1 MTHLLYLGPRLKWK
15 NNAIQNGTIAKDWD
29 LITFAKEV

>member
-1 MTHLLYLGPRLKWK
+1 MTYLLYLSSRLEWK
-15 NNAIQNGTIAKDWD
+15 NNAIQNETIAKDWD